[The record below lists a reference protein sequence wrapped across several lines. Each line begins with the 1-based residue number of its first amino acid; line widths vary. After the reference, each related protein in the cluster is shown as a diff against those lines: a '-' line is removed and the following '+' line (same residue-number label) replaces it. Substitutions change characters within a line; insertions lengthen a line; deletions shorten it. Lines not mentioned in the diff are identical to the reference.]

1 MRISPDLMNSS
12 EVICLSWT
20 NEIYAVY
27 DLALN
32 IETTGGKKAIL
43 PISHILIKTQ
53 IEITIKEN
61 GDFVNA
67 CTVSDEESETI
78 IPDTGK
84 AKTGKNPPPYPL
96 TESLKYIA
104 GNFQDFSVAETNNVV
119 LHELYLNQ
127 LKAWSNDENAHKA
140 VRAILS
146 YVLKDTIINDCINS
160 NVLLIDEE
168 SGKFSKKQKYIG
180 VSPDKAYV
188 RFRIQY
194 ENPYTEK
201 RTWLDHSL
209 YENFIQY
216 NSKSL
221 GKSQLCYA
229 LGKELPVTYI
239 HPYQIVKSNARA
251 KIIST
256 NDDKDF
262 TYRGR
267 FANKEEAISVS
278 YDFSQKFHNALKWL
292 IGRQG
297 VPIDSLT
304 LIVWASGLVPVPK
317 PLYSINEYG
326 EIEQEESGEY
336 DSVVNFRKR
345 LKECIF
351 GYKAKFQSDT
361 KAMIMCLDA
370 ATTGRLSISAYS
382 EVNASQYIDNIA
394 KWHGETMWLRFNRD
408 LKKSEYNSF
417 SIKTIANCAFGTEQG
432 NQVECKK
439 EVLRETTL
447 RLLPCITEGRK
458 LPKDIMNALFMKASN
473 PLSYEW
479 YNFRKVLETACGMI
493 QKYYIDHNDKRG
505 RIYMGYD
512 PNITDRSYLFGC
524 LLAIADKAESEAY
537 DDAER
542 NVRVTNARRYW
553 NAFSQRPAQTW
564 QLIEERLRPYL
575 NKLGKSQVKYT
586 LWMNE
591 ISNKLDV
598 EKFSNERLGPLY
610 LLGYHNFNDYMFCGN
625 RNEKT
630 EE

>member
-1 MRISPDLMNSS
+1 M
-12 EVICLSWT
+12 SWT

-32 IETTGGKKAIL
+32 IEATGNKKAIL
-43 PISHILIKTQ
+43 PISHSTQNAQ
-53 IEITIKEN
+53 IELAITES
-61 GDFVNA
+61 GDFADA
-67 CTVSDEESETI
+67 CKVEKADSETI
-78 IPDTGK
+78 IPV
-84 AKTGKNPPPYPL
+84 
-96 TESLKYIA
+96 TEASGSRSSGICPMPFADKLVYIA
-104 GNFQDFSVAETNNVV
+104 GDYSEFAEGKRSDNSEYFSA
-119 LHELYLNQ
+119 YMQQ
-127 LKAWSNDENAHKA
+127 LGKWNESECSHKA
-140 VRAILS
+140 VNAVYKYLS
-146 YVLKDTIINDCINS
+146 KGKLMNDLVRKG
-160 NVLLIDEE
+160 VLLINE
-168 SGKFSKKQKYIG
+168 STGKLLEKTKIAGISQEDSF
-180 VSPDKAYV
+180 V

-194 ENPYTEK
+194 NLDSSDISCAE
-201 RTWLDHSL
+201 TWKDKTLYDSFIKFNSL
-209 YENFIQY
+209 SMGNI
-216 NSKSL
+216 
-221 GKSQLCYA
+221 QLCYA
-229 LGKELPVTYI
+229 TGEELPVTYK
-239 HPYQIVKSNARA
+239 HPA
-251 KIIST
+251 KIRNSGDKAKLISS
-256 NDDKDF
+256 NDESGF

-304 LIVWASGLVPVPK
+304 LIVWASALVPVPK

-351 GYKAKFQSDT
+351 GYKSKFQSDT

-394 KWHGETMWLRFNRD
+394 KWHEETMWLRFNRD

-479 YNFRKVLETACGMI
+479 YNFRTVLETACGMI

-542 NVRVTNARRYW
+542 NVRVTNAKRYW